1 MGLGKPVPRVYI
13 VDVGLSTVLKA
24 RAMADL
30 TVRNVSRE
38 MVDALKRR
46 AADNGRSVEAEHREV
61 LRSALLGENQD
72 FAARARAL
80 RQRLRSS
87 VDSAE
92 AIRAARDGAS

>member
-1 MGLGKPVPRVYI
+1 
-13 VDVGLSTVLKA
+13 
-24 RAMADL
+24 MADL

-92 AIRAARDGAS
+92 AVRAVRDGAS